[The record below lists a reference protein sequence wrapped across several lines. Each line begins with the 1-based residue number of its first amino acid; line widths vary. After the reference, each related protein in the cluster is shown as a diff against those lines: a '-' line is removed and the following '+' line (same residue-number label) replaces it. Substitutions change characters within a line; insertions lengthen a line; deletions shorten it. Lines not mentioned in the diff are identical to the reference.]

1 METQIRRLYQSG
13 LAESL
18 GTFIIVFIGTGSII
32 WNDLISPIGG
42 LGISISFGFAVY
54 FGIVVSAKYSGAHLN
69 PAVSV
74 MLYFKKDITT
84 KRLINHLL
92 FQCFGAIAAS
102 LLLYVLAP
110 NHETLGSTLPS
121 SGVLNSFILEFLMTL
136 ALCYTILWFSG
147 SQYSK
152 WTKHAVSIVVFL
164 EAYFGGPY
172 TGASMN
178 PARSLGPALFSGN
191 LDTLWIYIPAPIL
204 GAIAAFVLCKSAKPY
219 SSCCASGSC

>member
-13 LAESL
+13 FAESL

-42 LGISISFGFAVY
+42 LGISISFGLAVY

-92 FQCFGAIAAS
+92 FQCFGAITAS

-110 NHETLGSTLPS
+110 SHETL
-121 SGVLNSFILEFLMTL
+121 GVLNSFILEFLMTL
-136 ALCYTILWFSG
+136 ALCYTILWISG

-152 WTKHAVSIVVFL
+152 WTKHAVSFVVFL

-191 LDTLWIYIPAPIL
+191 LDTLWIYIAAPIL
-204 GAIAAFVLCKSAKPY
+204 GAIAAFVLCKYTKPY
-219 SSCCASGSC
+219 STCCPTGTC